1 MQNVFLANTNRQ
13 TSRLGFGCG
22 SLMGATNRRESL
34 KLLDFAFEAGIRHFD
49 VAPMYGYGE
58 AESCLGEFL
67 QRHRDQITVTT
78 KFGIAPP
85 KQTTLIKLG
94 RSIAGPIVKKLPSL
108 KQSLAQAANAA
119 TRNPERPAFTAAEAK
134 ASLARSLIALRT
146 GHINLWLLH
155 EATAADLQDD
165 SLLAL
170 LQGEVKC
177 GTIDA
182 FGIGSSADK
191 IPALLA
197 SRPAYC
203 HTLQYEWSI
212 VSSQLPDAPFAPF
225 RIHHGSMANFGV
237 LHAALKNNQ
246 PLCRRWSEA
255 TNRDLGNAEV
265 LASLMFKAS
274 FVMNPNSIILFSSKK
289 IAHIEANV
297 SAFADSSLEHPARQ
311 LFNLVQTESEQL
323 RRPPGAEPVALTKR

>member
-1 MQNVFLANTNRQ
+1 MHNVFLANTNRQ
-13 TSRLGFGCG
+13 TSRLGLGCG
-22 SLMGATNRRESL
+22 SLMGATNRRDSL

-58 AESCLGEFL
+58 AESCLGEFF
-67 QRHRDQITVTT
+67 QQHRGQITVTT

-85 KQTTLIKLG
+85 KQATLIKWG
-94 RSIAGPIVKKLPSL
+94 RSIAGPIVKKLPGL

-134 ASLARSLIALRT
+134 ASLDRSLIALRT

-170 LQGEVKC
+170 LQSEVKR
-177 GTIDA
+177 GTIGA

-197 SRPAYC
+197 SRSAYC
-203 HTLQYEWSI
+203 RTLQYEWSI
-212 VSSQLPDAPFAPF
+212 LGSQPPDAPSSPF
-225 RIHHGSMANFGV
+225 RIHHGSLANFGTV
-237 LHAALKNNQ
+237 HAALENNQ
-246 PLCRRWSEA
+246 LLCRRWSES
-255 TNRDLGNAEV
+255 TNSDLGNADV

-274 FVMNPNSIILFSSKK
+274 LVMNPNSIILFSSKQ

-297 SAFADSSLEHPARQ
+297 CAFADDSLEVPARQ
-311 LFNLVQTESEQL
+311 LYNLVQTEREQL
-323 RRPPGAEPVALTKR
+323 LTTT